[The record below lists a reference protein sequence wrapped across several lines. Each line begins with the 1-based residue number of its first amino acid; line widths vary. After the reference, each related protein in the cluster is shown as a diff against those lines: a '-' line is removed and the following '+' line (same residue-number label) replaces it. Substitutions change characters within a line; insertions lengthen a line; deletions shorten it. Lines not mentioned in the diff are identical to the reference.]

1 MRESHR
7 RLIAVA
13 LFVGLIFLL
22 YETTGLR
29 DHLNREYLQQQLL
42 EHQVIG
48 LLLFTLAFALGNL
61 AHIPGWAFLA
71 VAVLT
76 LGSMRGGIAIYIAAS
91 FSCVITFFM
100 VRLVGG
106 DSLRKL
112 NSPLAQRI
120 LARLDARPLLSVL
133 LLRLLFQTLPTLNYA
148 LALSGIRFR
157 HYLYGTLLGLPIP
170 ITLYCLFFDSLS
182 RIFHLV

>member
-1 MRESHR
+1 MKESHR

-29 DHLNREYLQQQLL
+29 DHLGRDYLQQKLL
-42 EHQVIG
+42 EHEVIG
-48 LLLFTLAFALGNL
+48 LLLFTVAFALGNL
-61 AHIPGWAFLA
+61 AQIPGWAFLA

-76 LGSMRGGIAIYIAAS
+76 LGPMKGGIAIYIAAS
-91 FSCVITFFM
+91 LSCIMTFFLI
-100 VRLVGG
+100 RLIGG

-112 NSPLAQRI
+112 ESPLAKRI
-120 LARLDARPLLSVL
+120 LARLDARPVVAVF
-133 LLRLLFQTLPTLNYA
+133 LLRLLFQTLPALNYA

-157 HYLYGTLLGLPIP
+157 HYLYGTLLGLPLP
-170 ITLYCLFFDSLS
+170 IALYCLFFDSLS
-182 RIFHLV
+182 KIFGLT

>member
-1 MRESHR
+1 MKESHR

-13 LFVGLIFLL
+13 LFVGLVFLL

-29 DHLNREYLQQQLL
+29 DHLNREYLQQKLL
-42 EHQVIG
+42 EHEVIG

-61 AHIPGWAFLA
+61 AQIPGWAFLA

-76 LGSMRGGIAIYIAAS
+76 LGPMRGGVAIYIAAS
-91 FSCVITFFM
+91 LSCMITFFL

-112 NSPLAQRI
+112 DSPLAQRI
-120 LARLDARPLLSVL
+120 LARLDAHPVRSVI
-133 LLRLLFQTLPTLNYA
+133 LLRLLFQTLPALNYA

-157 HYLYGTLLGLPIP
+157 PYSYGTLLGLPLP
-170 ITLYCLFFDSLS
+170 IALYCVFFDSLS
-182 RIFHLV
+182 RIFGIA

>member
-1 MRESHR
+1 MKESHR
-7 RLIAVA
+7 RLVAVV

-29 DHLNREYLQQQLL
+29 DHLSRDYLQQKLL
-42 EHQVIG
+42 EHEVIG

-61 AHIPGWAFLA
+61 AQVPGWAFLA

-76 LGSMRGGIAIYIAAS
+76 LGPMKGGVAIYIAAS
-91 FSCVITFFM
+91 LSCMLTFFLI
-100 VRLVGG
+100 RLIGG

-112 NSPLAQRI
+112 ESPLARRL
-120 LARLDARPLLSVL
+120 LARLDARPVASVL
-133 LLRLLFQTLPTLNYA
+133 LLRVLFQTLPALNYA

-157 HYLYGTLLGLPIP
+157 HYLYGTLLGLPLP
-170 ITLYCLFFDSLS
+170 ITMYCLFFGSLS
-182 RIFHLV
+182 QLFGLT